1 DMIKTENPGILEAVK
16 EVKAMS
22 LRKNL
27 RALYEG
33 HMREI
38 RDRYARDDYVRAEG
52 IAEGKAA
59 GILEGKAEGKTEAVL
74 ELLSSKGKISGEL
87 ERKIRG
93 QKDMDVLSTWL
104 AAASAAESVSE
115 FEEKTDIS
123 GEPDIFRG

>member
-16 EVKAMS
+16 EVKVMS

-52 IAEGKAA
+52 KAEGKA
-59 GILEGKAEGKTEAVL
+59 EAVL
-74 ELLSSKGKISGEL
+74 DLLSAKGKIPEEL
-87 ERKIRG
+87 EQMIRR
-93 QKDMDVLSTWL
+93 QQNMDILRSWL
-104 AAASAAESVSE
+104 ASAAAAESVEE
-115 FEEKTDIS
+115 FERKE
-123 GEPDIFRG
+123 FRN